1 MKAPTELV
9 NKQTKIHVEIKAT
22 GVRFAK
28 FCECVLQVEFCLT
41 CIYDFSS
48 VYGNTLIWFFKEG
61 VTAQKM

>member
-22 GVRFAK
+22 DVRFAK

-48 VYGNTLIWFFKEG
+48 VYGNTLI
-61 VTAQKM
+61 